1 MSINKILASLEELST
16 EDLTYIF
23 EYLVDLIN
31 ERKRILRRLTERT

>member
-1 MSINKILASLEELST
+1 MNKILTELEALSI

-31 ERKRILRRLTERT
+31 TRKAKEKNDI

>member
-1 MSINKILASLEELST
+1 MNDILTKIETLST

-31 ERKRILRRLTERT
+31 ERKTKEKNDI